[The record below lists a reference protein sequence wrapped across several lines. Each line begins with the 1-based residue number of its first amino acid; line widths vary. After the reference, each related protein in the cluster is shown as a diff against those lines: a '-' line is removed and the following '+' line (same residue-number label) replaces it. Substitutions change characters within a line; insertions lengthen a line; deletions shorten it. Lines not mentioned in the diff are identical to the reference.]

1 MFYYKESF
9 HFLVNIHLNEKIN
22 FYTYKYF
29 SLLKSILIFMKY
41 IGVQYSVFN
50 NNIFDRFTLMK
61 NNLFFYSI
69 SMSSFSFKRDNIDY
83 DIYNLFINSNNM
95 YSYNIFYYFYICTLN
110 NNFKNSL
117 YMEGINI
124 NSNLYKTLKIN
135 FNKFDKSPS
144 NSIHFDVKT
153 FNSFIT
159 SYIKTNSNNY
169 YINKLF
175 LSHTFINI

>member
-83 DIYNLFINSNNM
+83 DIYNLFINSNNLLL
-95 YSYNIFYYFYICTLN
+95 I
-110 NNFKNSL
+110 
-117 YMEGINI
+117 
-124 NSNLYKTLKIN
+124 LKQIV
-135 FNKFDKSPS
+135 
-144 NSIHFDVKT
+144 I
-153 FNSFIT
+153 I
-159 SYIKTNSNNY
+159 I
-169 YINKLF
+169 I
-175 LSHTFINI
+175 